1 MMSNEAEQTS
11 ICLRC
16 KNATDTNYFNCC
28 RWASSRVLRE
38 CHARR
43 GPISVRHDCGPING
57 DWLDLHDEDPA
68 ASHREHH
75 HHVHPQA
82 TSGPRVAQDRGR
94 RWGVAFP
101 PSQGHTLENRKRTIS
116 ASLVHAGM
124 TWNDRSPLY
133 LCEIHVRK
141 DSGFPLSV
149 RAFSISGLRV
159 LLTNSSIVV
168 RSAGRSAMSFT
179 RPSLRAA
186 AVFLS

>member
-1 MMSNEAEQTS
+1 MLVAGP
-11 ICLRC
+11 CLSGMIAVRST
-16 KNATDTNYFNCC
+16 ATGST
-28 RWASSRVLRE
+28 
-38 CHARR
+38 
-43 GPISVRHDCGPING
+43 
-57 DWLDLHDEDPA
+57 LHDEDPA
-68 ASHREHH
+68 GFTPGTPFTMDILR
-75 HHVHPQA
+75 PQA
-82 TSGPRVAQDRGR
+82 ASVWRRVEAAGGTSRFLRPRAIP
-94 RWGVAFP
+94 WKIASE
-101 PSQGHTLENRKRTIS
+101 PSAPLWDLIG
-116 ASLVHAGM
+116 SLNDVFHPNTTQTTSVHAGM
-124 TWNDRSPLY
+124 TWNDRNPLY

>member
-1 MMSNEAEQTS
+1 MQRIQTTS
-11 ICLRC
+11 TPAKGAAADGPPLGYCESAMLVAGPYLSGMIAVRST
-16 KNATDTNYFNCC
+16 ATGST
-28 RWASSRVLRE
+28 
-38 CHARR
+38 
-43 GPISVRHDCGPING
+43 
-57 DWLDLHDEDPA
+57 LHDEDPA

-75 HHVHPQA
+75 HHGHPQA
-82 TSGPRVAQDRGR
+82 TSGLRVAQDRGR

-101 PSQGHTLENRKRTIS
+101 PPQGHTLENRKRTIS
-116 ASLVHAGM
+116 VSLVHAGM
-124 TWNDRSPLY
+124 TWNDRNPLY